1 MSMNEQPL
9 YTTRREFLTGSL
21 GVLSA
26 ATTMPAFLGHTVR
39 LLADEP
45 AAKDKKG
52 DSQRVLVV
60 VQLAGGNDGLNMIVP
75 YEQEAY
81 YKYRPQ
87 LAIKKQDVLK
97 LEQGVGLH
105 PAATGLKSLYD
116 DGCLAVVQGV
126 GYPNPNRSH
135 FTSMDIWHSADP
147 QQKRRDGWIGRY
159 FDACCKG
166 DDPGP
171 EPIQGV
177 ALMGE
182 APLALQGDRFAP
194 LAFENADSLAWRGPK
209 GDTRAAE
216 LFREL
221 NQPGSGSAGQ
231 SELAQYLQRAA
242 LAARMGAEDIRS
254 AAAGKIGGSAPQRGR
269 RGQLG
274 NQLQMVARMIKAG
287 LPTRIYYVSMG
298 GFDTHAGQFG
308 RHQQLMDQL
317 GDALAGFMDTLKE
330 DKLDDRVLVMSFSE
344 FGRRVQENA
353 SGGTDHGE
361 AAPMMLV
368 GSKVRAGVHEPHP
381 DMSKLH
387 RGDLAFTTDFRRVY
401 ASVLRDWLKMKP
413 DAVLG
418 GSFGALNIINAR

>member
-1 MSMNEQPL
+1 MSMQPV
-9 YTTRREFLTGSL
+9 YTTRREFLTGGL
-21 GVLSA
+21 GLLSA
-26 ATTMPAFLGHTVR
+26 ATTMPVFLGHTLR

-45 AAKDKKG
+45 GPAGKKG

-60 VQLAGGNDGLNMIVP
+60 VQMAGGNDGLSMVVP
-75 YEQEAY
+75 YEQDEY

-87 LAIKKQDVLK
+87 LAIRKQDVLR
-97 LEQGVGLH
+97 LEGGVGLH

-116 DGCLAVVQGV
+116 DGRLAVIQGV

-135 FTSMDIWHSADP
+135 FTSMDIWHTADP
-147 QQKRRDGWIGRY
+147 QQKQRDGWIGRY

-166 DDPGP
+166 ADPAP
-171 EPIQGV
+171 EPIQGI

-182 APLALQGDRFAP
+182 APLAMQGDSFSP
-194 LAFENADSLAWRGPK
+194 LAFENADALTWRGA
-209 GDTRAAE
+209 GQDARAAR

-221 NQPGSGSAGQ
+221 NQPGPGSDAQ

-242 LAARMGAEDIRS
+242 LAAQLGADDIRG
-254 AAAGKIGGSAPQRGR
+254 AAAGKISSTTQRGR

-274 NQLQMVARMIKAG
+274 PQLQMVARMIKAG

-298 GFDTHAGQFG
+298 GFDTHAGQAG

-317 GDALAGFMDTLKE
+317 GDAVAGFMDTLKE
-330 DKLDDRVLVMSFSE
+330 DQLQDRVLMMTFSE

-361 AAPMMLV
+361 AAPMMLI
-368 GSKVRAGVHEPHP
+368 GSKVRPGVHEKHP
-381 DMSKLH
+381 DLSKLH
-387 RGDLAFTTDFRRVY
+387 RGDLAFTTDFRKVY
-401 ASVLRDWLKMKP
+401 ATVLREWLKIKP

-418 GSFGALNIINAR
+418 GNVGSLNVLNARS